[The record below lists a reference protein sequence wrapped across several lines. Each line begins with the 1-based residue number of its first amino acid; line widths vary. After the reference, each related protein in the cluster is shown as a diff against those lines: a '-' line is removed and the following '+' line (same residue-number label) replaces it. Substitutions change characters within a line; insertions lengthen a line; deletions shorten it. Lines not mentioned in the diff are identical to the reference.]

1 MIFDDRYEVFLADTR
16 EAMSLHYH
24 LRYQVYH
31 VETGW
36 ESDKHLVGGKLE
48 RDQYDAFSKHFLVR
62 DRLTREWAGGMRLVV
77 SGFNELPLARVSQLD
92 RIAGIEFDQSHCVE
106 VSRLFVLPDYRGG
119 RRYGEVSAVKK
130 RTSASYFEVM
140 LGLIRAARSFGLHN
154 GLKSWYFL
162 VEPGLAR
169 SIQRLGVDLYCCG
182 PEVDYRGIRRPY
194 YGEVSSCFDRILSA
208 PSELST
214 MFSRKEAY
222 RSFSRSFI
230 EPPSLDAVNGC
241 FGALNCSGMGA

>member
-48 RDQYDAFSKHFLVR
+48 RDKYDAVSKHFLVR
-62 DRLTREWAGGMRLVV
+62 DRLTHEWIGGMRLVV
-77 SGFNELPLARVSQLD
+77 SSFDKLPLAQVSQLD
-92 RIAGIEFDQSHCVE
+92 AIAGIEFDRCQCVE

-119 RRYGEVSAVKK
+119 RRYGEAAAIK
-130 RTSASYFEVM
+130 RSTVATHFEVV
-140 LGLIRAARSFGLHN
+140 LGLIRAARVYGLRN

-169 SIQRLGVDLYCCG
+169 SIRRLGVDLYCCG

-194 YGEVSSCFDRILSA
+194 YGEVSNCFDRIFST
-208 PSELST
+208 PSELSK

-222 RSFSRSFI
+222 RPFSRSFI
-230 EPPSLDAVNGC
+230 KPSALDAVNGC
-241 FGALNCSGMGA
+241 FGALSCSGAGA